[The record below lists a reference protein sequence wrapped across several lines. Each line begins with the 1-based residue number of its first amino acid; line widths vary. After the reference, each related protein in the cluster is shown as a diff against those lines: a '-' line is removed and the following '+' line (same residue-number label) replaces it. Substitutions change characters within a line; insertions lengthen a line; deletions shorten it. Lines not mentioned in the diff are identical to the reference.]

1 MGRVY
6 TVSAVATLSAAAD
19 LIAIYTGARAVRL
32 HGFTIG
38 QTSSATVG
46 NLAISV
52 KRLGGTLVNG
62 TGGSAPTPVPVQPN
76 DVAATFTARAND
88 TSQATGTATVVLLR
102 DAYNPINGYLHLPPE
117 DDRFVAGPGQIL
129 VISLDGAPSPGQS
142 TLTTA
147 DVEELF

>member
-6 TVSAVATLSAAAD
+6 TVSSSASVSAAED
-19 LIAIYTGARAVRL
+19 LLSIYTGARAVRL

-52 KRLGGTLVNG
+52 KRIGGTLTNG
-62 TGGSAPTPVPVQPN
+62 TGGTTPTPVPVQPN
-76 DVAATFTARAND
+76 DVAATITAHAND
-88 TSQATGTATVVLLR
+88 TGQASGTTTVVLLR

-117 DDRFVAGPGQIL
+117 DDRFVAGPNQIL
-129 VISLDGAPSPGQS
+129 VISLDAAPSPGQT

>member
-6 TVSAVATLSAAAD
+6 TVSSSASVSAVQD

-52 KRLGGTLVNG
+52 KRIGGTLSNG
-62 TGGSAPTPVPVQPN
+62 SGGTAPTPVPVQPN
-76 DVAATFTARAND
+76 DTAATVTARAND
-88 TSQATGTATVVLLR
+88 TTQASGTTTVVLLR

-117 DDRFVAGPGQIL
+117 DDRFVASPNEIL
-129 VISLDGAPSPGQS
+129 VISLDGAPSPSQT